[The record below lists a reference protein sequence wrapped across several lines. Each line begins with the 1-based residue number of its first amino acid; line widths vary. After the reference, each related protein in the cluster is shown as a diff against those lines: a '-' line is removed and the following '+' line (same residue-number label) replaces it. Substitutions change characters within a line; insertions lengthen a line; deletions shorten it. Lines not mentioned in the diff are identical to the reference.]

1 MPLALTRSSSSPT
14 SAGKTELIAG
24 LKRLE
29 KAVARNT
36 SGKAIHKASSEPTKS
51 NPSMQAP
58 RPRSAAIM
66 SALRLPRS
74 ARTPE
79 NGKKRA

>member
-1 MPLALTRSSSSPT
+1 LLQMLFALTRSFSSPT
-14 SAGKTELIAG
+14 IAGKTEFIAG

-29 KAVARNT
+29 SAVARNT
-36 SGKAIHKASSEPTKS
+36 SGKAIHKVSLVPAKS
-51 NPSMQAP
+51 NPSMHAP
-58 RPRSAAIM
+58 RPTSAPIM

-79 NGKKRA
+79 NG